1 MRRIIIRIATTM
13 ALIVIGNFGAAIFRK
28 SRQADF
34 RNSDVAIFRN
44 YM

>member
-1 MRRIIIRIATTM
+1 M
-13 ALIVIGNFGAAIFRK
+13 AAVIGNFGAAIFRK